1 MNEPEEKEGRDFSEF
16 ARDRPT
22 QPESGTGGRI
32 LRGCAIAV
40 GIAFLLLVFVVGAC
54 FIGLR

>member
-1 MNEPEEKEGRDFSEF
+1 MNEPDDKEGRDFGEF
-16 ARDRPT
+16 ARARPP
-22 QPESGTGGRI
+22 QPERGTGGKI